1 MPHVDPW
8 RVVAVAASF
17 IHAVGVITAGHA
29 VMKTRTSQGAIAWAL
44 ALIGMPYVALP
55 LYWVFGRDRFMGYV
69 TARREEGQQIEGI
82 RKALARSSL
91 QVASP
96 SRDSMALGVFAK
108 LARMPFMSGNEARL
122 LIDGEAT
129 FEAIFSAIREAKKYV
144 LVQFFIIHDDRIG
157 RELQAQLIAKAQQG
171 VRVYLLYDEIGSHAL
186 PRGYVKRLREAG
198 LNVRRFRS
206 SRDFKTRFQI
216 NFRNHRKLVI
226 VDGDRALV
234 GGLNVGDEYLG
245 RSRRFGP
252 WRDTFV
258 SIRGPSVKAAQLS
271 FVDDF
276 SWSRGGVPELDWS
289 IDSGRKGAKAV
300 LVLPTGPADP
310 LENCRLFFVHAIESA
325 RRRIWITS
333 PYFVPDSAILS
344 ALQLAVMRG
353 VDVRIM
359 LPSEVDHLAVYLA
372 AFSYLKDTL
381 PFGVKLYRYQGGFLH
396 QKVLLVDDE
405 LAAVG
410 TANLDTRSFRLQF
423 EITLLFADR
432 DFAGEVC
439 RMLEADFAR
448 CRPLLMGEIED
459 RSFFFKVAVEVA
471 RLLAPVL

>member
-1 MPHVDPW
+1 
-8 RVVAVAASF
+8 
-17 IHAVGVITAGHA
+17 
-29 VMKTRTSQGAIAWAL
+29 
-44 ALIGMPYVALP
+44 
-55 LYWVFGRDRFMGYV
+55 
-69 TARREEGQQIEGI
+69 
-82 RKALARSSL
+82 
-91 QVASP
+91 
-96 SRDSMALGVFAK
+96 
-108 LARMPFMSGNEARL
+108 MPFMSGNEARL

-129 FEAIFSAIREAKKYV
+129 FDAIFSTIREAKKYV

-157 RELQAQLIAKAQQG
+157 RELQAHLIAKAKQG

-186 PRGYVKRLREAG
+186 PRRYVKRLREAG
-198 LNVRRFRS
+198 VEVRGFRS

-226 VDGDRALV
+226 VDGVQALV

-271 FVDDF
+271 FIDDF

-289 IDSGRKGAKAV
+289 IASGQKSGKTV
-300 LVLPTGPADP
+300 LVLPTGPADS
-310 LENCRLFFVHAIESA
+310 LDNCGLFFVNAIESA
-325 RRRIWITS
+325 KRRIWITS
-333 PYFVPDSAILS
+333 PYFVPDAAILS

-405 LAAVG
+405 LTAVG

-423 EITLLFADR
+423 EITLLIADR
-432 DFAGEVC
+432 DFAGEVY